1 MTSPLDPEIPA
12 ATTAD
17 VALTARANELR
28 AHHYQKITVLID
40 RLFMAV
46 FAGQWALAVVLSL
59 VLSPRTWD
67 GAASQVHPHVWF
79 AIGLGGL
86 LAIPPAMLA
95 WFQPGKLITRCAIA
109 VAQMAFGALLIHL
122 TGGRIETHF
131 HIFGSLAFL
140 AFYRDWRVLAVATAV
155 VLVDHIGRGVLAP
168 ESIYGVASMQP
179 LRWFEHAGWVVFED
193 VFLVV
198 GACVVGQR
206 ELAAIAKR
214 HARLEQKAG
223 LEQGMA
229 EAQEASRAKSEF
241 LANMSHEIRTP
252 MTAIIGYADL
262 LLDPETTPTERLTH
276 IQTIRR
282 NGEHLLGILNDIL
295 DLSKIEA
302 GKMTIEQVRCSP
314 SMIIVDVASLMRVRA
329 KEKGLFFEVHY
340 QTPIPETIQSDP
352 TRIRQVLMNLVGN
365 AIKFTASGGIRI
377 LARCENADSASP
389 TLTLE
394 VVDTGIGL
402 SEPQVAQLF
411 QPFVQADTSTTRK
424 FGGTGLG
431 LAICRRLAHILGGDI
446 SIDSSP
452 GRGSSFR
459 LTIAAGSL
467 DGVKMFEEL
476 HEAGIP
482 ETGVALTTDQAIEA
496 LSCNVLLAEDGLD
509 NQLLISTHL
518 TRAGARVTIA
528 ENGRIAMEMAMAAL
542 LAKEPFDVILM
553 DMQMPEMDGYAATSE
568 LRRKG
573 YTGPIVALTAHAM
586 AGDRERCLAAGCSD
600 YLTKPIGRSKLVS
613 AVAEHAKKSAP
624 RGVPLLSSAG
634 MAVASVPA
642 PQPVAAPVTPA
653 APVAVESG
661 SRIIVSDL
669 ADDEEMTALVE
680 RFTNN
685 LPQQAQ
691 RLEDAAHAN
700 ERETIRRLAHQLKGA
715 AGGYGYPSI
724 TTAASRLEQQAR
736 EGETFAQALAEVCD
750 LCRRARA
757 HHNNESNNVTTTT
770 STNSTRA
777 A

>member
-1 MTSPLDPEIPA
+1 MTSPLTTSPA
-12 ATTAD
+12 DDAADDATFAE
-17 VALTARANELR
+17 RAKELR
-28 AHHYQKITVLID
+28 DRHYQKITVLID
-40 RLFMAV
+40 RLFIALLG
-46 FAGQWALAVVLSL
+46 GQWAFAVALALIV
-59 VLSPRTWD
+59 SPRSWE
-67 GAASQVHPHVWF
+67 GASSQTHPHVWF
-79 AIGLGGL
+79 ALGLGGL
-86 LAIPPAMLA
+86 LAVPPAILA
-95 WFQPGKLITRCAIA
+95 WLQPGKLLTRCMMAI
-109 VAQMAFGALLIHL
+109 AQMAFGALLIHL

-131 HIFGSLAFL
+131 HVFGSLAFL
-140 AFYRDWRVLAVATAV
+140 AFYRDYRVLLVATGV
-155 VLVDHIGRGVLAP
+155 VLVDHIGRGVLSP
-168 ESIYGVASMQP
+168 ETIYGVAAVEP

-193 VFLVV
+193 VFLV

-206 ELAAIAKR
+206 ELGAMANR
-214 HARLEQKAG
+214 HARLELQSG
-223 LEQGMA
+223 LERGMA

-262 LLDPETTPTERLTH
+262 LLDPETTATDRLTH
-276 IQTIRR
+276 IQTVRR

-352 TRIRQVLMNLVGN
+352 TRIRQILLNLVGN

-377 LARCENADSASP
+377 LARCENADGPSP

-402 SEPQVAQLF
+402 SGSQTEQLF

-431 LAICRRLAHILGGDI
+431 LAICRRLALILGGDI
-446 SIDSSP
+446 SVDSSP

-459 LTIAAGSL
+459 LTVAAGSL
-467 DGVKMFEEL
+467 AGVKMFEEL

-482 ETGVALTTDQAIEA
+482 ETGVVPADQAIEA

-528 ENGRIAMEMAMAAL
+528 ENGRIALEMALAAA

-600 YLTKPIGRSKLVS
+600 YLTKPIGRSKLVN
-613 AVAEHAKKSAP
+613 AVAEHAKGSAP
-624 RGVPLLSSAG
+624 RNVPLLSAA
-634 MAVASVPA
+634 MPVATSIA
-642 PQPVAAPVTPA
+642 TPVAAPA
-653 APVAVESG
+653 LAPNAPRFV
-661 SRIIVSDL
+661 VSEL

-680 RFTNN
+680 HFTAG
-685 LPQQAQ
+685 LPAQAK
-691 RLEDAAHAN
+691 RLEDALDAN
-700 ERETIRRLAHQLKGA
+700 DRETVRRLAHQLKGA
-715 AGGYGYPSI
+715 AGGYGYPTI
-724 TTAASRLEQQAR
+724 TSAAARLEQQAR
-736 EGETFAQALAEVCD
+736 EGETFTQALAEVGD

-757 HHNNESNNVTTTT
+757 SSNAATTTT
-770 STNSTRA
+770 TTTESTTASTRA

>member
-1 MTSPLDPEIPA
+1 MTSPLDPTSSKD
-12 ATTAD
+12 TTAD
-17 VALTARANELR
+17 TFAARTKELR
-28 AHHYQKITVLID
+28 DRHYQKITILID
-40 RLFMAV
+40 RLFVGV

-86 LAIPPAMLA
+86 LAIPPALLA
-95 WFQPGKLITRCAIA
+95 WLQPGKLITRCAIA

-140 AFYRDWRVLAVATAV
+140 AFYRDWRVLVIATAV

-179 LRWFEHAGWVVFED
+179 LRWLEHAGWVVFED
-193 VFLVV
+193 VFLVA

-206 ELAAIAKR
+206 ELAAIAER
-214 HARLEQKAG
+214 LARLERQAG

-229 EAQEASRAKSEF
+229 DAQEASRAKSEF

-302 GKMTIEQVRCSP
+302 GKMTVEQVRCSP

-377 LARCENADSASP
+377 LARCENVDSASP

-452 GRGSSFR
+452 GRGSSFQ

-467 DGVKMFEEL
+467 HGVKMFEEL

-482 ETGVALTTDQAIEA
+482 ETGVALTNDQAIEA

-518 TRAGARVTIA
+518 TRAGARVSIA

-600 YLTKPIGRSKLVS
+600 YLTKPIGRSKLVG

-624 RGVPLLSSAG
+624 RGVPLLAAG
-634 MAVASVPA
+634 MPVTTATAPKPAAASVA
-642 PQPVAAPVTPA
+642 PIAA
-653 APVAVESG
+653 ESG
-661 SRIIVSDL
+661 SRFIVSEL

-691 RLEDAAHAN
+691 RLEDAADAN

-715 AGGYGYPSI
+715 AGGYGYPTI

-757 HHNNESNNVTTTT
+757 SKSDGNNVTTT
-770 STNSTRA
+770 STRA

>member
-1 MTSPLDPEIPA
+1 MTSPLDPTSSKD
-12 ATTAD
+12 TTAD
-17 VALTARANELR
+17 TFAARTKELR
-28 AHHYQKITVLID
+28 DRHYQKITILID
-40 RLFMAV
+40 RLFVGV

-86 LAIPPAMLA
+86 LAIPPALLA
-95 WFQPGKLITRCAIA
+95 WLQPGKLITRCAIA

-140 AFYRDWRVLAVATAV
+140 AFYRDWRVLVIATAV

-179 LRWFEHAGWVVFED
+179 LRWLEHAGWVVFED
-193 VFLVV
+193 VFLVA

-206 ELAAIAKR
+206 ELAAIAER
-214 HARLEQKAG
+214 LARLERQAG

-229 EAQEASRAKSEF
+229 DAQEASRAKSEF

-302 GKMTIEQVRCSP
+302 GKMTVEQVRCSP

-377 LARCENADSASP
+377 LARCENVDSASP

-452 GRGSSFR
+452 GRGSSFQ

-467 DGVKMFEEL
+467 HGVKMFEEL

-482 ETGVALTTDQAIEA
+482 ETGVALTNDQAIEA

-600 YLTKPIGRSKLVS
+600 YLTKPIGRSKRVG

-624 RGVPLLSSAG
+624 RGVPLLAAG
-634 MAVASVPA
+634 MPVTTATAPKPAAASVA
-642 PQPVAAPVTPA
+642 PIAA
-653 APVAVESG
+653 ESG
-661 SRIIVSDL
+661 SRFIVSEL

-691 RLEDAAHAN
+691 RLEDAADAN

-715 AGGYGYPSI
+715 AGGYGYPTI

-757 HHNNESNNVTTTT
+757 SKSDGNNVTTT
-770 STNSTRA
+770 STRA

>member
-1 MTSPLDPEIPA
+1 MTSPLDPTSSKD
-12 ATTAD
+12 TTAD
-17 VALTARANELR
+17 TFAARTKELR
-28 AHHYQKITVLID
+28 DRHYQKITILID
-40 RLFMAV
+40 RLFVGV

-86 LAIPPAMLA
+86 LAIPPALLA
-95 WFQPGKLITRCAIA
+95 WLQPGKLITRCAIA

-140 AFYRDWRVLAVATAV
+140 AFYRDWRVLVIATAV

-179 LRWFEHAGWVVFED
+179 LRWLEHAGWVVFED
-193 VFLVV
+193 VFLVA

-206 ELAAIAKR
+206 ELAAIAER
-214 HARLEQKAG
+214 LARLERQAG

-229 EAQEASRAKSEF
+229 DAQEASRAKSEF

-302 GKMTIEQVRCSP
+302 GKMTVEQVRCSP

-377 LARCENADSASP
+377 LARCENVDSASP

-452 GRGSSFR
+452 GRGSSFQ

-467 DGVKMFEEL
+467 HGVKMFEEL

-482 ETGVALTTDQAIEA
+482 ETGVALTNDQAIEA

-600 YLTKPIGRSKLVS
+600 YLTKPIGRSKLVG

-624 RGVPLLSSAG
+624 RGVPLLAAG
-634 MAVASVPA
+634 MPVTTATAPKPAAASVA
-642 PQPVAAPVTPA
+642 PIAA
-653 APVAVESG
+653 ESG
-661 SRIIVSDL
+661 SRFIVSEL

-691 RLEDAAHAN
+691 RLEDAADAN

-715 AGGYGYPSI
+715 AGGYGYPTI

-757 HHNNESNNVTTTT
+757 SKSDGNNVTTT
-770 STNSTRA
+770 STRA

>member
-1 MTSPLDPEIPA
+1 MTEPKTAERVAHSADDA
-12 ATTAD
+12 ALAQ
-17 VALTARANELR
+17 RAKELR
-28 AHHYQKITVLID
+28 EHHYQKITVFVD
-40 RLFMAV
+40 RTFVALLG
-46 FAGQWALAVVLSL
+46 GQWLFSVVLAL
-59 VLSPRTWD
+59 VLSPRSWEGTT
-67 GAASQVHPHVWF
+67 SSTHPHVWF
-79 AIGLGGL
+79 ALGLGGL
-86 LAIPPAMLA
+86 LAVPPSVLA
-95 WFQPGKLITRCAIA
+95 WLQPGKPITRFAMAI
-109 VAQMAFGALLIHL
+109 AQMAFGALFIHL
-122 TGGRIETHF
+122 TGGRIEAHF

-140 AFYRDWRVLAVATAV
+140 AVYRDYRVLLLATAV
-155 VLVDHIGRGVLAP
+155 VLLDHIGRGAFLP
-168 ESIYGVASMQP
+168 ESIYGVAAVQP
-179 LRWFEHAGWVVFED
+179 LRWLEHAAWVVFED

-198 GACVVGQR
+198 ACIVGQR
-206 ELAAIAKR
+206 ELSAISKR
-214 HARLEQKAG
+214 HARLEMQSG
-223 LEQGMA
+223 LERGML
-229 EAQEASRAKSEF
+229 EAREASRAKSEF

-262 LLDPETTPTERLTH
+262 LLDPETTATERVTH
-276 IQTIRR
+276 IQTVRR

-352 TRIRQVLMNLVGN
+352 TRIRQILMNLVGN

-377 LARCENADSASP
+377 LARCENAGSPSP

-402 SEPQVAQLF
+402 SEPQVKQLF

-431 LAICRRLAHILGGDI
+431 LAICRRLATILGGDI
-446 SIDSSP
+446 TVDSSP

-459 LTIAAGSL
+459 LTVTAGSL

-482 ETGVALTTDQAIEA
+482 ETGAVLATDGGIENLT
-496 LSCNVLLAEDGLD
+496 CNVLLAEDGLD

-518 TRAGARVTIA
+518 TRAGARVTLA
-528 ENGRIAMEMAMAAL
+528 ENGRIAMDLALAAV
-542 LAKEPFDVILM
+542 LAKDPFEVILM

-573 YTGPIVALTAHAM
+573 YTGPILALTAHAM

-600 YLTKPIGRSKLVS
+600 YLTKPIGRSKLIAS
-613 AVAEHAKKSAP
+613 VAEHAKRNAP
-624 RGVPLLSSAG
+624 RGAPLLSEG
-634 MAVASVPA
+634 MPVPEPKPA
-642 PQPVAAPVTPA
+642 AAPAAITPA
-653 APVAVESG
+653 ESG
-661 SRIIVSDL
+661 SHVSGIIVSEL
-669 ADDEEMTALVE
+669 ADDEEMTELVQ
-680 RFTNN
+680 RFTAG
-685 LPQQAQ
+685 LPAQAT
-691 RLEDAAHAN
+691 RLEEAHGAS

-715 AGGYGYPSI
+715 AGGYGYPTI
-724 TTAASRLEQQAR
+724 TQAASRLEQEAR
-736 EGETFAQALAEVCD
+736 EGATLDQALADVCD
-750 LCRRARA
+750 MCRRARA
-757 HHNNESNNVTTTT
+757 KATTITT
-770 STNSTRA
+770 STGTTRA

>member
-1 MTSPLDPEIPA
+1 MTSPLDPTSSKD
-12 ATTAD
+12 TTAD
-17 VALTARANELR
+17 TFAARTKELR
-28 AHHYQKITVLID
+28 DRHYQKITVLID
-40 RLFMAV
+40 RLFVGV

-86 LAIPPAMLA
+86 LAIPPALLA
-95 WFQPGKLITRCAIA
+95 WLQPGKLITRCAIA

-140 AFYRDWRVLAVATAV
+140 AFYRDWRVLVIATAV

-179 LRWFEHAGWVVFED
+179 LRWLEHAGWVVFED
-193 VFLVV
+193 VFLVA

-214 HARLEQKAG
+214 LARLERQAG

-229 EAQEASRAKSEF
+229 DAQEASRAKSEF

-302 GKMTIEQVRCSP
+302 GKMTVEQVRCSP

-377 LARCENADSASP
+377 LARCENVDSASP

-446 SIDSSP
+446 RIDSSP
-452 GRGSSFR
+452 GRGSSFQ

-467 DGVKMFEEL
+467 HGVKMFEEL

-482 ETGVALTTDQAIEA
+482 ETGVALTNDQAIEA

-528 ENGRIAMEMAMAAL
+528 ENGHIAMEMAMAAL

-600 YLTKPIGRSKLVS
+600 YLTKPIGRSKLVG

-624 RGVPLLSSAG
+624 RGVPLLAAG
-634 MAVASVPA
+634 M
-642 PQPVAAPVTPA
+642 PVTTAAAPKPAA
-653 APVAVESG
+653 APVAPIAAESG
-661 SRIIVSDL
+661 SRFIVSEL

-691 RLEDAAHAN
+691 RLEDAADAK

-715 AGGYGYPSI
+715 AGGYGYPTI

-757 HHNNESNNVTTTT
+757 SKSDGNNVTTT
-770 STNSTRA
+770 STRA

>member
-1 MTSPLDPEIPA
+1 MTD
-12 ATTAD
+12 
-17 VALTARANELR
+17 ALRDTRRGELR
-28 AHHYQKITVLID
+28 TDTSVDLSDADAAIAVRAEAIRDEHYQKIAVRTD
-40 RLFMAV
+40 RLFIALLT
-46 FAGQWALAVVLSL
+46 GQWLFGIVLAFVI
-59 VLSPRTWD
+59 SPSSWD
-67 GAASQVHPHVWF
+67 GLTSRTHPHVWF
-79 AIGLGGL
+79 AVGIGGL
-86 LAIPPAMLA
+86 LALPPALLA
-95 WFQPGKLITRCAIA
+95 WARPGAPLTRHAIA

-122 TGGRIETHF
+122 TGGRLETHF
-131 HIFGSLAFL
+131 HVFGSLAFL
-140 AFYRDWRVLAVATAV
+140 AFYRDFRVMLVATV
-155 VLVDHIGRGVLAP
+155 VVVIDHVGRGVIWP
-168 ESIYGVASMQP
+168 ESIYGVAAIQP
-179 LRWFEHAGWVVFED
+179 LRWLEHAGWVVFEN
-193 VFLVV
+193 VFLV
-198 GACVVGQR
+198 ASCVRGQR
-206 ELAAIAKR
+206 ELTAISTR
-214 HARLEQKAG
+214 HARLELQQEIERG
-223 LEQGMA
+223 MLEA
-229 EAQEASRAKSEF
+229 REASRAKSEF

-252 MTAIIGYADL
+252 MTSIIGYADL

-282 NGEHLLGILNDIL
+282 NGEHLLSILNDIL

-302 GKMTIEQVRCSP
+302 GKMTIENVRCSP

-352 TRIRQVLMNLVGN
+352 TRLRQVLMNLVGN

-377 LARCENADSASP
+377 LARCENADTATP

-402 SEPQVAQLF
+402 SDTQVTQLF

-459 LTIAAGSL
+459 LTVSAGSL

-482 ETGVALTTDQAIEA
+482 ETGAVMSPDGMIEA
-496 LSCNVLLAEDGLD
+496 LDGISVLLAEDGLD

-528 ENGRIAMEMAMAAL
+528 ENGRIAMDMALAASH
-542 LAKEPFDVILM
+542 AKEPFDVILM

-586 AGDRERCLAAGCSD
+586 AGDRERCLAAGCTD

-613 AVAEHAKKSAP
+613 AVAEHAKQSAP
-624 RGVPLLSSAG
+624 RGAPMLSAA
-634 MAVASVPA
+634 M
-642 PQPVAAPVTPA
+642 PVATKIA
-653 APVAVESG
+653 APVAPSLPPISG
-661 SRIIVSDL
+661 TIVSEL
-669 ADDEEMTALVE
+669 ADDMEMTELVE
-680 RFTNN
+680 RFVGT
-685 LPQQAQ
+685 LPGHAA
-691 RLEDAAHAN
+691 RLEDALAAN
-700 ERETIRRLAHQLKGA
+700 DRETIRRLAHQLKGA
-715 AGGYGYPSI
+715 GGGYGFPCI
-724 TTAASRLEQQAR
+724 TTAASRLEQEAR
-736 EGETFAQALAEVCD
+736 EGATMAQALADVCD
-750 LCRRARA
+750 LLRRARA
-757 HHNNESNNVTTTT
+757 GVSGATAPK
-770 STNSTRA
+770 STRA

>member
-1 MTSPLDPEIPA
+1 MTSPLDPTSSKD
-12 ATTAD
+12 TTAD
-17 VALTARANELR
+17 TFAARTKELR
-28 AHHYQKITVLID
+28 DRHYQKITVLID
-40 RLFMAV
+40 RLFVGV

-67 GAASQVHPHVWF
+67 GEASQVHPHVWF

-86 LAIPPAMLA
+86 LAIPPALLA
-95 WFQPGKLITRCAIA
+95 WLQPGKLITRCAIA

-140 AFYRDWRVLAVATAV
+140 AFYRDWRVLVIATAV
-155 VLVDHIGRGVLAP
+155 VLVDHIGRGALAP

-179 LRWFEHAGWVVFED
+179 LRWLEHAGWVVFED
-193 VFLVV
+193 VFLVA

-206 ELAAIAKR
+206 ELAAIAER
-214 HARLEQKAG
+214 LARLERQAG

-229 EAQEASRAKSEF
+229 DAQEASRAKSEF

-302 GKMTIEQVRCSP
+302 GKMTVEQVRCSP

-377 LARCENADSASP
+377 LARCENVDSASP

-452 GRGSSFR
+452 GRGSSFQ

-467 DGVKMFEEL
+467 HGVKMFEEL

-482 ETGVALTTDQAIEA
+482 ETGVALTNDQAIEA

-600 YLTKPIGRSKLVS
+600 YLTKPIGRSKLVG
-613 AVAEHAKKSAP
+613 AVAEHARKSAP
-624 RGVPLLSSAG
+624 RGVPLLAAG
-634 MAVASVPA
+634 MPVTTATAPKPAAASVA
-642 PQPVAAPVTPA
+642 PIAA
-653 APVAVESG
+653 ESG
-661 SRIIVSDL
+661 SRFIVSEL

-691 RLEDAAHAN
+691 RLEDAADAN

-715 AGGYGYPSI
+715 AGGYGYPTI

-757 HHNNESNNVTTTT
+757 SESDGNNVTTT
-770 STNSTRA
+770 STRA

>member
-1 MTSPLDPEIPA
+1 MSPLDPTMA
-12 ATTAD
+12 ADKAD
-17 VALTARANELR
+17 DAAFLARAKELR
-28 AHHYQKITVLID
+28 DGHYQKISVLID
-40 RLFMAV
+40 RLFVALLG
-46 FAGQWALAVVLSL
+46 GQWAFAVALSL
-59 VLSPRTWD
+59 IVSPRSWD
-67 GAASQVHPHVWF
+67 GTSSQTHPHVWF
-79 AIGLGGL
+79 AVALGGL
-86 LAIPPAMLA
+86 LAIPPAVLA
-95 WFQPGKLITRCAIA
+95 WQKPGKTITRCAMA
-109 VAQMAFGALLIHL
+109 VAQMAFGALLIHI

-155 VLVDHIGRGVLAP
+155 VLVDHIGRGILSPAT
-168 ESIYGVASMQP
+168 IYGVASMQP

-206 ELAAIAKR
+206 ELVAIAKR
-214 HARLEQKAG
+214 HARLELASG
-223 LEQGMA
+223 LERGMA

-377 LARCENADSASP
+377 LARCENADSANP

-459 LTIAAGSL
+459 LTVSAGSL
-467 DGVKMFEEL
+467 EGIKMFEEL

-496 LSCNVLLAEDGLD
+496 LSCNVLLA
-509 NQLLISTHL
+509 
-518 TRAGARVTIA
+518 
-528 ENGRIAMEMAMAAL
+528 
-542 LAKEPFDVILM
+542 
-553 DMQMPEMDGYAATSE
+553 
-568 LRRKG
+568 
-573 YTGPIVALTAHAM
+573 
-586 AGDRERCLAAGCSD
+586 
-600 YLTKPIGRSKLVS
+600 
-613 AVAEHAKKSAP
+613 
-624 RGVPLLSSAG
+624 
-634 MAVASVPA
+634 
-642 PQPVAAPVTPA
+642 
-653 APVAVESG
+653 
-661 SRIIVSDL
+661 
-669 ADDEEMTALVE
+669 
-680 RFTNN
+680 
-685 LPQQAQ
+685 
-691 RLEDAAHAN
+691 
-700 ERETIRRLAHQLKGA
+700 
-715 AGGYGYPSI
+715 
-724 TTAASRLEQQAR
+724 
-736 EGETFAQALAEVCD
+736 
-750 LCRRARA
+750 
-757 HHNNESNNVTTTT
+757 
-770 STNSTRA
+770 
-777 A
+777 